1 MKSALLIVNPAS
13 RGGAAGE
20 RVAVAA
26 FRDIG
31 VAVDVV
37 LTEATGHAA
46 RIAGA
51 LADSYEAV
59 FTLGGDGT
67 AMEVVGA
74 LVGRDRA
81 VGILPGGTGNQIARH
96 LGTSLDVATATQQL
110 ARGIGQRMDLGTLV
124 DGRRFALTAGFGL
137 DAAMIEGASATMKKR
152 FGVGAYLF
160 SSMRALLRNGKH
172 QVRAVVDGAVYER
185 ECGMAMIANV
195 PSLLNGLIAT
205 GPDVSTSDGL
215 LDLCLFSANT
225 PLEAFDVVR
234 RCTVKDFR
242 PHRNLLFV
250 RGREIS
256 LETMPPSVAQVDGE
270 LIPPGRLDAV
280 AEPNAGYLLAPA
292 L

>member
-13 RGGAAGE
+13 RSAAAGE

-26 FRDIG
+26 FRDVG

-51 LADSYEAV
+51 LSESYESV

-74 LVGRDRA
+74 LVGRDCA
-81 VGILPGGTGNQIARH
+81 VGILPGGTGNQIVRH
-96 LGTSLDVATATQQL
+96 LGTSLDIGTATRQL
-110 ARGIGQRMDLGTLV
+110 VRGIERRIDLGKLI
-124 DGRRFALTAGFGL
+124 DGRRFALTAGFGI
-137 DAAMIEGASATMKKR
+137 DAAMMKGASPSQKKR
-152 FGVGAYLF
+152 FGIGAYLM
-160 SSMRALLRNGKH
+160 SSTRALLRNEKH
-172 QVRAVVDGAVYER
+172 QVRAVVDGVVYER

-205 GPDVSTSDGL
+205 GPGVSMTDGL
-215 LDLCLFSANT
+215 IDLCLFSADSS
-225 PLEAFDVVR
+225 LEAFDVVR
-234 RCTVKDFR
+234 RCTIKDFR
-242 PHRNLLFV
+242 PHRNLFFA

-270 LIPPGRLDAV
+270 LMPPGRLDAV
-280 AEPNAGYLLAPA
+280 SEPGAARLLTPA

>member
-1 MKSALLIVNPAS
+1 VKSALLIVNPAS

-20 RVAVAA
+20 LVAVAA
-26 FRDIG
+26 FRDLG

-51 LADSYEAV
+51 LADSYETV

-96 LGTSLDVATATQQL
+96 LGTSLDISTAARQL
-110 ARGIGQRMDLGTLV
+110 VRGIEQRMDLGKLI

-137 DAAMIEGASATMKKR
+137 DAAMMHGASPALKKR
-152 FGVGAYLF
+152 LGVGAYLL
-160 SSMRALLRNGKH
+160 SSTRALFRNAKH

-205 GPDVSTSDGL
+205 GPDVSTTDGL
-215 LDLCLFSANT
+215 LDLCLFTANT

-234 RCTVKDFR
+234 RCTIKDFR

-256 LETMPPSVAQVDGE
+256 LETLPPSVAQVDGE
-270 LIPPGRLDAV
+270 LIPPGRLDAI
-280 AEPNAGYLLAPA
+280 AEPGAARLLTPA